1 MTWFDHF
8 LMLSQAIALLFS
20 RQLFFE
26 KSILSMVE
34 GKMIFI
40 VVFGLGSTISLYGG
54 SLVALE
60 GCGGA

>member
-1 MTWFDHF
+1 
-8 LMLSQAIALLFS
+8 MLSQAIAILFS

-40 VVFGLGSTISLYGG
+40 VVFGLGSTISPYGG